1 MLFRS
6 QILLGGNEKVTE
18 AGGVLAGGHSI
29 NDVDVKYGLSV
40 MGTIHPKRILEN
52 NHCKE
57 GDLLL
62 LTKPLGVGIVMT
74 ASRMKAVSEEAFDQA
89 VESMTTLNKY
99 AAEIFKKYG
108 IHACTDI
115 TGFGLLVHLGEM
127 LGENFSAEVWTSQIP
142 YIRACE
148 DYVEEF
154 YITAAGQ
161 RNRNHIGAQVAFEN
175 CSFAM
180 EEILFDPQT
189 SGGLLV
195 AIPENEAKKAL
206 KEIEALGLDCGIIG
220 RVTEKKEKKIYV
232 LKNKENAAVAA
243 D

>member
-1 MLFRS
+1 
-6 QILLGGNEKVTE
+6 
-18 AGGVLAGGHSI
+18 
-29 NDVDVKYGLSV
+29 
-40 MGTIHPKRILEN
+40 
-52 NHCKE
+52 
-57 GDLLL
+57 
-62 LTKPLGVGIVMT
+62 MT

-127 LGENFSAEVWTSQIP
+127 LGENFSAEVWTSQVP
-142 YIRACE
+142 YIKACE

-195 AIPENEAKKAL
+195 AIPENEAGKAL

-232 LKNKENAAVAA
+232 LK
-243 D
+243 

>member
-1 MLFRS
+1 
-6 QILLGGNEKVTE
+6 
-18 AGGVLAGGHSI
+18 
-29 NDVDVKYGLSV
+29 
-40 MGTIHPKRILEN
+40 
-52 NHCKE
+52 
-57 GDLLL
+57 
-62 LTKPLGVGIVMT
+62 MT
-74 ASRMKAVSEEAFDQA
+74 ACRMRAVSEEAFVQA

-99 AAEIFKKYG
+99 AAEIFKMFG
-108 IHACTDI
+108 IHACADI

-180 EEILFDPQT
+180 EEILFDRQT
-189 SGGLLV
+189 YWGLLES
-195 AIPENEAKKAL
+195 IPENEAKNAL
-206 KEIEALGLDCGIIG
+206 K
-220 RVTEKKEKKIYV
+220 
-232 LKNKENAAVAA
+232 
-243 D
+243 

>member
-1 MLFRS
+1 
-6 QILLGGNEKVTE
+6 
-18 AGGVLAGGHSI
+18 
-29 NDVDVKYGLSV
+29 
-40 MGTIHPKRILEN
+40 
-52 NHCKE
+52 
-57 GDLLL
+57 
-62 LTKPLGVGIVMT
+62 MT
-74 ASRMKAVSEEAFDQA
+74 ASRMRAVSEEAFEQA

-127 LGENFSAEVWTSQIP
+127 LGENFSAEVWTSQVP
-142 YIRACE
+142 YIKACE
-148 DYVEEF
+148 DYV
-154 YITAAGQ
+154 
-161 RNRNHIGAQVAFEN
+161 
-175 CSFAM
+175 M

-220 RVTEKKEKKIYV
+220 RVTEKREKKIYV
-232 LKNKENAAVAA
+232 LK
-243 D
+243 